1 MFKIPRHPAEA
12 FSQTCYRPENR
23 VVAGLC
29 RSVLPDAS
37 PTGHPKTTSPW
48 GRVPHF
54 RTHGSEEVGGLES
67 LPSSVPRKLFG
78 PEQVPVPLWAF
89 TSSPV
94 HRRIG
99 FFGACKLIFVGSR
112 PLKIGKLRH
121 WTENSPRPGFTGLLT
136 DLP

>member
-112 PLKIGKLRH
+112 PLKDREIEALAREFPKARLHGAL
-121 WTENSPRPGFTGLLT
+121 
-136 DLP
+136 D